1 MTADPNGFQRRAV
14 IGLIGFLTLVDLFAA
29 QAILPTLAKM
39 YGVPPSAMGVA
50 VNASTI
56 GMAAAGLVV
65 ALVSHRLPRRGGISV
80 SLALL
85 SIPTVLLAH
94 APDLATFTALRIV
107 QGVFMSAA
115 FTLTMAYLSEQNTG
129 AATAGALAAYITG
142 NVASNLVGRLVSSAV
157 AASAGVAVNFYAFA
171 ALNLAGA
178 ALVFLSLSP
187 AMAAAANEMRQSV
200 AARVAAHFRNRCLVA
215 SFGIGFLVL
224 FAFLGV
230 FTYVNFV
237 LAAPPLSLQAMA
249 LGLVYFVFLPSMIT
263 TPMAGAVASR
273 FGPRPTFFASLGL
286 AIAGLTMVGVGTFF
300 AQATA
305 TGFVG
310 RAAQTDRAAASGIYL
325 ASYYLGG
332 LAGAAAIGQVYDRV
346 GWPAAVALVGGSLVL
361 AAALAATLRPAT
373 AGGRVGLAAPYS
385 AGVSSSSGSQGI
397 GSGMPV
403 GHLNARACCT
413 NAPTAGECGRP
424 RTVISMMV
432 RVNSGSIRRRVT
444 RAGSVTD
451 SSGKKPMPM
460 PALIMPCTQSSRSD
474 EKTFFHWTPCSRSW
488 RRAWSKISQ
497 FARHT

>member
-65 ALVSHRLPRRGGISV
+65 ALVSHRLPRRGGIWM

-94 APDLATFTALRIV
+94 APDLATFTALRIA
-107 QGVFMSAA
+107 QGIFMSAA

-157 AASAGVAVNFYAFA
+157 ASSAGVAVNFYAFA

-187 AMAAAANEMRQSV
+187 AMAAAGNEVRQSV
-200 AARVAAHFRNRCLVA
+200 AKRVAEHFRNRCLVA

-224 FAFLGV
+224 FAFLGT
-230 FTYVNFV
+230 FTYVNFA
-237 LAAPPLSLQAMA
+237 LAEPPLSLNPMA
-249 LGLVYFVFLPSMIT
+249 LGLIYFVFLPSMIT

-286 AIAGLTMVGVGTFF
+286 AIAGLPLLVAGAIVPVTAGLTLVGVGTFF

-310 RAAQTDRAAASGIYL
+310 RAARTDRAAASGIYL

-332 LAGAAAIGQVYDRV
+332 LAGAAVIGQIYDRS
-346 GWPAAVALVGGSLVL
+346 GWPAAVGGVGASLV
-361 AAALAATLRPAT
+361 AAALLAATLRPAT
-373 AGGRVGLAAPYS
+373 AGARS
-385 AGVSSSSGSQGI
+385 A
-397 GSGMPV
+397 
-403 GHLNARACCT
+403 
-413 NAPTAGECGRP
+413 RP
-424 RTVISMMV
+424 AV
-432 RVNSGSIRRRVT
+432 
-444 RAGSVTD
+444 A
-451 SSGKKPMPM
+451 
-460 PALIMPCTQSSRSD
+460 
-474 EKTFFHWTPCSRSW
+474 
-488 RRAWSKISQ
+488 
-497 FARHT
+497 

>member
-1 MTADPNGFQRRAV
+1 MTSDFHTPARRAI

-29 QAILPTLAKM
+29 QAILPTLAVM
-39 YGVPPSAMGVA
+39 YRVPPSAMGVA

-65 ALVSHRLPRRGGISV
+65 ALLSHRLPRRGGIWV

-85 SIPTVLLAH
+85 AIPTVLLAH

-157 AASAGVAVNFYAFA
+157 AAAAGVAVNFYVFA
-171 ALNLAGA
+171 VLNLAGA
-178 ALVFLSLSP
+178 ALVWFTLQSAP
-187 AMAAAANEMRQSV
+187 AMAVAKAQMRRS
-200 AARVAAHFRNRCLVA
+200 AMSRIATHFGNRCLVA
-215 SFGIGFLVL
+215 SFGIGFFVL

-237 LAAPPLSLQAMA
+237 LAGPPLRLEPMA

-263 TPMAGAVASR
+263 TPLAGTVANR
-273 FGPRPTFFASLGL
+273 FGPRPTFYASLSLAGAGL
-286 AIAGLTMVGVGTFF
+286 PLLLASSIVPVIAGLAMVGVGTFF

-310 RAAQTDRAAASGIYL
+310 RAARTDHAAASGIYL

-332 LAGAAAIGQVYDRV
+332 LAGAAVIGQVYDRA
-346 GWPAAVALVGGSLVL
+346 GWPAAVLVIAGAL
-361 AAALAATLRPAT
+361 AAAGGLAASLRPAT
-373 AGGRVGLAAPYS
+373 AGRRFDAA
-385 AGVSSSSGSQGI
+385 
-397 GSGMPV
+397 M
-403 GHLNARACCT
+403 H
-413 NAPTAGECGRP
+413 
-424 RTVISMMV
+424 
-432 RVNSGSIRRRVT
+432 
-444 RAGSVTD
+444 
-451 SSGKKPMPM
+451 
-460 PALIMPCTQSSRSD
+460 PA
-474 EKTFFHWTPCSRSW
+474 
-488 RRAWSKISQ
+488 
-497 FARHT
+497 